1 MVSLDA
7 ARSSGA
13 NGIAWEAGNTAKPTP
28 IANSAAAR
36 LFMSFPLL
44 LVSVLLDAS
53 KNTIPDYNKSDRP
66 SGPLT
71 SGGGANGGGASPSGG
86 DASGVGASPN
96 DAGANA
102 CASGGDAS
110 ALAQA

>member
-7 ARSSGA
+7 AASSGA
-13 NGIAWEAGNTAKPTP
+13 KGIAREAGITAKPKP

-36 LFMSFPLL
+36 IFMNFSCQY
-44 LVSVLLDAS
+44 AS
-53 KNTIPDYNKSDRP
+53 KIMIPDYNKSDRP
-66 SGPLT
+66 SAPLT
-71 SGGGANGGGASPSGG
+71 SGGDASGG

-110 ALAQA
+110 ALAQV